1 VEPTVKLS
9 YAVEGI
15 PGSPFLVLSP
25 SLGTTTTL
33 FEPQEGVLAPHFRM
47 VRHDHPGHGHSRPPE
62 EPVSVES
69 IALGVL
75 GVLDALNVER
85 ASFCGVSLG
94 GMVCM
99 WLGANAPERVDRL
112 VLASTGA
119 KLGTREGFYER
130 AKLVRDEGT
139 AAVVDGVRERWFT
152 PAFRDSPAAVRILE
166 ELAAVEPEAYASCC
180 EAAGDF
186 DLRADLGRIA
196 APTLVVAGIEDPLVT
211 PEVLETL
218 LDGIPDSHLAE
229 IPGAAHLANVEQPEA
244 FDAAVIGHLEG
255 SAR

>member
-1 VEPTVKLS
+1 MKLS

-25 SLGTTTTL
+25 SLGTTTML
-33 FEPQEGVLAPHFRM
+33 FEPQEGILAPHFRM
-47 VRHDHPGHGHSRPPE
+47 VRHDLPGHGHSRPPE

-69 IALGVL
+69 IANGVL
-75 GVLDALNVER
+75 GVLDALDAER

-99 WLGANAPERVDRL
+99 WLGANAPQRVDRL

-119 KLGTREGFYER
+119 KLGRREDFYAR
-130 AKLVRDEGT
+130 AELVRDAGST

-152 PAFRDSPAAVRILE
+152 PAFRDSPAALRILE
-166 ELAAVEPEAYASCC
+166 ELAAVPPDAYAACC

-186 DLRADLGRIA
+186 DLRADLGKIA
-196 APTLVVAGIEDPLVT
+196 APTLVVAGADDPLVT
-211 PEVLETL
+211 PAVCETL
-218 LDGIPDSHLAE
+218 VDGIPGARLTV
-229 IPGAAHLANVEQPEA
+229 IPEAAHLANVEQPEA
-244 FDAAVIGHLEG
+244 FDDAVIGHLEG

>member
-1 VEPTVKLS
+1 MKLS

-25 SLGTTTTL
+25 SLGTTTSL
-33 FEPQEGVLAPHFRM
+33 YEPQEGVLAPHFRM
-47 VRHDHPGHGHSRPPE
+47 VRHDLPGHGHSHAPE

-69 IALGVL
+69 IARGVI
-75 GVLDALNVER
+75 GILDALKVER

-99 WLGANAPERVDRL
+99 WLGAHAPERVDRL

-119 KLGTREGFYER
+119 KLGRREDFHER
-130 AKLVRDEGT
+130 AQLVRDAGST
-139 AAVVDGVRERWFT
+139 SAVVDGVRERWFT
-152 PAFRDSPAAVRILE
+152 APFRDSPAAVRILE
-166 ELAAVEPEAYASCC
+166 ELATVPPEAYAACC

-186 DLRADLGRIA
+186 DLRADLERIA
-196 APTLVVAGIEDPLVT
+196 APTLVVAGTEDPLVT
-211 PEVLETL
+211 PEVLQTL
-218 LDGIPDSHLAE
+218 LDGIPDAHLAE

-244 FDAAVIGHLEG
+244 FDAAVIAHLEG

>member
-1 VEPTVKLS
+1 MKLS
-9 YAVEGI
+9 YTIEGI
-15 PGSPFLVLSP
+15 PGSPFLVLTP

-33 FEPQEGVLAPHFRM
+33 FEPQEGILAPHFRIL
-47 VRHDHPGHGHSRPPE
+47 RHDLPGHGHSHPPE

-69 IALGVL
+69 IARGVL
-75 GVLDALNVER
+75 GVLDDLHVER

-94 GMVCM
+94 GMVAM

-119 KLGTREGFYER
+119 KLGAREDFYAR

-152 PAFRDSPAAVRILE
+152 PAFRDSPTALRILD
-166 ELAAVEPEAYASCC
+166 ELAAVPPEAYAACC

-186 DLRADLGRIA
+186 DLRAELGRIA
-196 APTLVVAGIEDPLVT
+196 APTLVVAGAEDPLVT
-211 PEVLETL
+211 PDVVEALVG
-218 LDGIPDSHLAE
+218 GIPDAHAAE
-229 IPGAAHLANVEQPEA
+229 IPDAAHLANVEQPEA

-255 SAR
+255 GAR